1 MPGRFGPRFALEAG
15 FLILLAVAA
24 GFAHLRPTVIVLVM
38 AAAWVLV
45 ALLEFIAER
54 IATMLPFRVS
64 YVRGS
69 EAPEEEIEPEPA
81 PAVTPAV
88 TPPVTPPEETT
99 EEATLVVRGEAEG
112 LEPPRRRRW
121 FSRRRKEEAEAAEVP
136 GPAPQPRHVRLLPPQ
151 RSDTSP
157 AAAEVAEIFDDGERD
172 ERAQ

>member
-64 YVRGS
+64 YLRGS
-69 EAPEEEIEPEPA
+69 EVPAEEIEQPPA
-81 PAVTPAV
+81 PPV
-88 TPPVTPPEETT
+88 TPPVTPPVPEETT
-99 EEATLVVRGEAEG
+99 EETAVVVRREAEG
-112 LEPPRRRRW
+112 LEQPRRRRW
-121 FSRRRKEEAEAAEVP
+121 FRMRRKAEAETEPP
-136 GPAPQPRHVRLLPPQ
+136 GPAPQPRHVRLLPS
-151 RSDTSP
+151 RSGETSR
-157 AAAEVAEIFDDGERD
+157 AAAEVSEIFDGGERD